1 MCLMHAF
8 IGFGIAFSCFSLD
21 GVSVLCVGIGGL
33 RPDFTML
40 DFGIA
45 FASFSLDG
53 VSVLGDGLWAS
64 AEFYS
69 ACFWHNVVK
78 LFLGRSERL
87 GSCDLASWALWRDFT
102 VLDFGMAI

>member
-1 MCLMHAF
+1 MDGTSLRGA
-8 IGFGIAFSCFSLD
+8 GFGSRLPCF
-21 GVSVLCVGIGGL
+21 VVH
-33 RPDFTML
+33 

-64 AEFYS
+64 AKFYS

>member
-1 MCLMHAF
+1 MC
-8 IGFGIAFSCFSLD
+8 FGIGAL
-21 GVSVLCVGIGGL
+21 G
-33 RPDFTML
+33 PDFTML

-53 VSVLGDGLWAS
+53 VSVLGVRLRAS
-64 AEFYS
+64 AKLYN

-87 GSCDLASWALWRDFT
+87 GSCYLASWALWRDFT